1 MAEMYSEQGH
11 RWRLDETED
20 GWEGTRVFI
29 RDDNGGAIAAAALPV
44 RGTTVMKAA
53 DGTTDVPG
61 CICRTKR
68 ITYEFGHVGSAVVE
82 CTFSTKSVSSR
93 RSGDSVP
100 DDYQAAS
107 FDFGVGLDTV
117 KPDPNPSDGDY
128 WTWGSSEEV
137 EQELPITIPNGRVE
151 VTFPFEL
158 DDTLRDLL
166 LARVAE
172 YRGTINDAE
181 FWGHAAGQV
190 MFMGISGGGTY
201 RDAENAVKYR
211 VSFLFQFRTLP
222 TTLKAAGADAKDW
235 LYVFS
240 SKHGLYKKPFTN
252 VGGKYLY
259 EEKDF
264 DELMSEIEVPPP

>member
-1 MAEMYSEQGH
+1 MAEMYSEVGS
-11 RWRLDETED
+11 RWLLSETED

-29 RDDNGGAIAAAALPV
+29 RDDNNGAIAAASLPV

-68 ITYEFGHVGSAVVE
+68 ITYEGGHVGSAVVE

-100 DDYQAAS
+100 DDYQAAT

-117 KPDPNPSDGDY
+117 KPDPNPPGGDY

-137 EQELPITIPNGRVE
+137 EQDLPITIPDGRVE
-151 VTFPFEL
+151 ITFPFEVAAS
-158 DDTLRDLL
+158 LRDQL
-166 LARVAE
+166 LARVKE
-172 YRGTINDAE
+172 YRGTLNNAT
-181 FWGHAAGQV
+181 FWGHDAGQV

-201 RDAENAVKYR
+201 RDATNAVVYR

-222 TTLKAAGADAKDW
+222 TTLKDSGADTKDW

-240 SKHGLYKKPFTN
+240 AKHGKYKKPVTN

-259 EEKDF
+259 EEKNF
-264 DELMSEIEVPPP
+264 ATLLSEVTAPP